1 MDYSLRSGTQVMDFG
16 RITEMLAKE
25 YWSPSLQIGEVRQL
39 RLPFQP
45 MIAAQEPS
53 SGEALS
59 FHGMSLNHL
68 TIRLSSLFTA
78 RNMMMLATPTM

>member
-1 MDYSLRSGTQVMDFG
+1 MSSAVQPRLRVP
-16 RITEMLAKE
+16 L
-25 YWSPSLQIGEVRQL
+25 
-39 RLPFQP
+39 QP

-53 SGEALS
+53 SGEALPFHSMS
-59 FHGMSLNHL
+59 FYHL